1 LGQLHYETAMK
12 SATIGRPGSDEHA
25 QFYAKYVTRV
35 PDGDLVG
42 QLREQL
48 IETATM
54 LRAVPADRANFA
66 YAPGKWSIKEVIG
79 HMIDVERV
87 MSYRAV
93 RFARNDKTELPG
105 FDENL
110 WAANAN
116 LGERTIDD
124 LVDELEVV
132 RAATIHFAK
141 HLSDEEQ
148 TRRGKANGQE
158 VTVRALMY
166 IIAGHERHHAA
177 LLRER
182 YLA

>member
-1 LGQLHYETAMK
+1 MNST
-12 SATIGRPGSDEHA
+12 TIGRPAADEHA
-25 QFYAKYVTRV
+25 EFYTKYVTRV

-54 LRAVPADRANFA
+54 LRGIPADRADFA
-66 YAPGKWSIKEVIG
+66 YAPGKWSVKEVIG

-105 FDENL
+105 FDENW

-116 LGERTIDD
+116 FGARTIDD

-141 HLSDEEQ
+141 HLTAEEQ